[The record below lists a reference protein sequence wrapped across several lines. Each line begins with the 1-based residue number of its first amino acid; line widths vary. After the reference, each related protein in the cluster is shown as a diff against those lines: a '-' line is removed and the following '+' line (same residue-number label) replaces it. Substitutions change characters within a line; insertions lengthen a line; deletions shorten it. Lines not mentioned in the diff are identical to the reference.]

1 MKGAQTFANYV
12 RQDISEYAGNPLI
25 EALPPILSEAAAV
38 ELISNFPQPVDPKEL
53 TLEGATRI
61 HCIDRLRTVV
71 QPFLL
76 HLELEALFSLLIR
89 RGYVGRNPMSP
100 ATVRHLHSL
109 SGAQRYHDA
118 FKSTAETFTVVGLSG
133 IGKSTALHAI
143 LSLYPQTIR
152 HERYEGKQ
160 FVHTQIT

>member
-71 QPFLL
+71 QPF
-76 HLELEALFSLLIR
+76 F
-89 RGYVGRNPMSP
+89 
-100 ATVRHLHSL
+100 ATSGTGGPVLTAHS
-109 SGAQRYHDA
+109 SRVCWA
-118 FKSTAETFTVVGLSG
+118 
-133 IGKSTALHAI
+133 
-143 LSLYPQTIR
+143 
-152 HERYEGKQ
+152 
-160 FVHTQIT
+160 